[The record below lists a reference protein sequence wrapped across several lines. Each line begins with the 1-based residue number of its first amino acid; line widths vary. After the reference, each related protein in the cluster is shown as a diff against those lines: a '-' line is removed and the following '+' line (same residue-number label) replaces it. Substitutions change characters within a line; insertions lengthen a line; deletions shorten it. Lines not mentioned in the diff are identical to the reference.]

1 MNISKKVLII
11 GGTSGIGLEVARLFS
26 VTREVVIIG
35 RNITKISSDQILKSA
50 LKFSCDIADRQ
61 QREELLCQ
69 LKSFHIDTIIHCA
82 GIFQTQ
88 GQNKS
93 TYEKAYQGVKLGGVE
108 IIRERMRSHP
118 EEVKNVCAISS
129 VYTFL
134 PDSIVP
140 KFEKGVQEELER
152 EIFSLSG
159 IVANCVAPGLVNT
172 PLTRAAYGEDDM
184 KEILSLAPGSRMLE
198 PMEVAREIYELSNQ
212 QEISG
217 KVILVDGDFLKF
229 LAV

>member
-93 TYEKAYQGVKLGGVE
+93 TYEKAYRGVKLGGVE

-118 EEVKNVCAISS
+118 EEVKNVCAVSS
-129 VYTFL
+129 LYTFL
-134 PDSIVP
+134 PDSFAP
-140 KFEKGVQEELER
+140 KFEKGVQKKIECAVL
-152 EIFSLSG
+152 SLKG
-159 IVANCVAPGLVNT
+159 VVVNCVAPGLVNT
-172 PLTRAAYGEDDM
+172 PLTQTAYGENGM
-184 KEILSLAPGSRMLE
+184 KEILSHAPGSRLLE
-198 PMEVAREIYELSNQ
+198 PIDVAREIYKLANQ
-212 QEISG
+212 EEING
-217 KVILVDGDFLKF
+217 KVIPVDGDFLKF
-229 LAV
+229 FVK